1 MLSNVDGLSGEE
13 SEIFDGDE
21 GGLSV
26 KFVICGL
33 YWHNFEKTIKNGEK
47 SARELLKT

>member
-13 SEIFDGDE
+13 SEIFDGD
-21 GGLSV
+21 GGELSV
-26 KFVICGL
+26 PIVICGMH
-33 YWHNFEKTIKNGEK
+33 WHSFEITIKTGEK